1 MRTIV
6 STGHTRTI
14 ARGISGLNRSSS
26 YDLARIS
33 LLEDSESETT
43 VHWSIYDCHGILTS
57 SRILTQLFIYIY
69 VYIAYFYFSI
79 KYIFIALYISFFLI
93 LNICIPH
100 VLKLVNIYEIVYVR
114 YINF

>member
-69 VYIAYFYFSI
+69 IYCILLFFNKIYIYRVIYFIFSSI
-79 KYIFIALYISFFLI
+79 KYL
-93 LNICIPH
+93 H
-100 VLKLVNIYEIVYVR
+100 TT
-114 YINF
+114 

>member
-6 STGHTRTI
+6 STGRTRTI

-43 VHWSIYDCHGILTS
+43 VRWSIYDCHGVLTS

-69 VYIAYFYFSI
+69 ILHTF
-79 KYIFIALYISFFLI
+79 KYIFIAFYISF
-93 LNICIPH
+93 P
-100 VLKLVNIYEIVYVR
+100 
-114 YINF
+114 